1 MTWAAFA
8 RRAYQAARDWGVQPS
23 EFRALSPAEWW
34 AEFDARMDANDRIEA
49 EMQTHKRPGGR
60 SEFSKAQWDAARKA
74 HSEKMRQKL

>member
-34 AEFDARMDANDRIEA
+34 AEFDARMEANDRIEEAVA
-49 EMQTHKRPGGR
+49 EAKRGKQG
-60 SEFSKAQWDAARKA
+60 FTKAEWDAARKA
-74 HSEKMRQKL
+74 YSEKKRQQL